1 MLLVFI
7 PHPALDKTVVLPHF
21 EVGRTFRTT
30 DMRQQAGGKGY
41 NFARALRC
49 LGGQCVVAGPLAGH
63 IGHMVR
69 DLAEAEGI
77 ASDPVWI
84 AGQTRVCLDI
94 VDAGNGV
101 ITEVYENGPRIDADD
116 WARIAAHVAQAALR
130 CCNARASALAVCGGF
145 LPGAPPHALRDI
157 VAAAHTAGI
166 PAWLDTYGPQLA
178 GALALNPELVK
189 INQHEAADL
198 VEHAADTP
206 ADALRAAQTLQQRG
220 AQAVIIT
227 LGKLGA
233 VGVDAQ
239 GQTVGWAAPNTGGMF
254 PVGSGDSLFAGL
266 AWGLEQGWPLRDAL
280 RLGIAAGAA
289 NTLQPGA
296 ALFERAQVEALLARI
311 QPLSV

>member
-21 EVGRTFRTT
+21 EAGRTFRTSE
-30 DMRQQAGGKGY
+30 MRQQAGGKGY

-49 LGGQCVVAGPLAGH
+49 LGGQCVVTGPLAGH

-77 ASDPVWI
+77 VSEPVWV

-94 VDAGNGV
+94 VDAGSGV
-101 ITEVYENGPRIDADD
+101 ITQVYESGPRIDADD
-116 WARIAAHVAQAALR
+116 WARIAARIAARVAQATP
-130 CCNARASALAVCGGF
+130 RAGALAVCGGF
-145 LPGAPPHALRDI
+145 PPGVPPYALRDI
-157 VAAAHTAGI
+157 VAAARAAGI

-178 GALALNPELVK
+178 GALLLNPELVK

-198 VEHAADTP
+198 VEHTVDTP
-206 ADALRAAQTLQQRG
+206 ADALRAAQTLRQRG
-220 AQAVIIT
+220 AQTVIIT
-227 LGKLGA
+227 LGRLGA
-233 VGVDAQ
+233 IGLDAP
-239 GQTVGWAAPNTGGMF
+239 GEMVGWAAPDTGGMF

-266 AWGLEQGWPLRDAL
+266 AWGLAQGWPLRDAL
-280 RLGIAAGAA
+280 RLGVAAGAA

-296 ALFERAQVEALLARI
+296 AAFTRAQVEALLPQVR
-311 QPLSV
+311 PLSA

>member
-7 PHPALDKTVVLPHF
+7 PHPALDKTVVFPHF

-63 IGHMVR
+63 IGRMVC
-69 DLAEAEGI
+69 DLAKTEGI
-77 ASDPVWI
+77 VSDPVWV

-94 VDAGNGV
+94 VDAGSGV
-101 ITEVYENGPRIDADD
+101 ITEVYENGPRIDESD
-116 WARIAAHVAQAALR
+116 WARIAAHVAQLAPHSRAL
-130 CCNARASALAVCGGF
+130 SVCGGF
-145 LPGAPPHALRDI
+145 PPGAPPHALRDI
-157 VAAAHTAGI
+157 MAGAHAAGI

-178 GALALNPELVK
+178 GALALTPELVK

-198 VEHAADTP
+198 VEHAVDTP
-206 ADALRAAQTLQQRG
+206 ADALRAAHTLQQRG
-220 AQAVIIT
+220 AQAALIT

-233 VGVDAQ
+233 IGVDTH
-239 GQTVGWAAPNTGGMF
+239 GQTVGWAAPDTDGMF

-266 AWGLEQGWPLRDAL
+266 AWGLERGWPLRDAL
-280 RLGIAAGAA
+280 RLGVAAGAA

-296 ALFERAQVEALLARI
+296 AVFERAQVEALLPQVR
-311 QPLSV
+311 PLLI

>member
-7 PHPALDKTVVLPHF
+7 PHPALDKTVVFPHF

-77 ASDPVWI
+77 VSDPVWV

-101 ITEVYENGPRIDADD
+101 ITEVYENGPRIDESN
-116 WARIAAHVAQAALR
+116 WARIAAHVAQAAP
-130 CCNARASALAVCGGF
+130 RAGALAVCGGF
-145 LPGAPPHALRDI
+145 LPGAPPHALCDI
-157 VAAAHTAGI
+157 VAAAHAAGI

-198 VEHAADTP
+198 VEHAVNTP
-206 ADALRAAQTLQQRG
+206 ADALCAARALQQRG

-239 GQTVGWAAPNTGGMF
+239 GQMVGWAAPDTGGMF
-254 PVGSGDSLFAGL
+254 PVGSGDSSFAGL
-266 AWGLEQGWPLRDAL
+266 AWGLAQGWPLRDAL

-296 ALFERAQVEALLARI
+296 AMFERAQVEALLPDV
-311 QPLSV
+311 QPLSA